1 MDGLSVGERDNDD
14 VGLTD
19 MGSRSDR
26 VRVSDAVRDGVRSR
40 VGDSPIEYDPVGS
53 EDGLPSL
60 CDSVGDSLE
69 YVPVG
74 S

>member
-1 MDGLSVGERDNDD
+1 MDGLSVGERDDD
-14 VGLTD
+14 AVGLT
-19 MGSRSDR
+19 
-26 VRVSDAVRDGVRSR
+26 VSDAVRDGVRSR